1 MTGHEVLVD
10 LDLHVVELDLDTIK
24 QGVVICSTWCDL
36 IEGVDHL
43 DDAVEDTLRKHEAQV
58 TGSSIQ
64 RRNREGFP
72 DTLLG
77 TALTTD
83 KIAEALHD
91 HTAAEHVA
99 ETRDTLT
106 IFVRILEWLGEVLR
120 HEQGE
125 VRILRL
131 LRGILIAVAVYGDD
145 PVGVFIDHGT
155 LRIHTEGTDVI
166 LVLLGTVDDLTLV
179 ELVGEV

>member
-1 MTGHEVLVD
+1 M
-10 LDLHVVELDLDTIK
+10 
-24 QGVVICSTWCDL
+24 
-36 IEGVDHL
+36 
-43 DDAVEDTLRKHEAQV
+43 
-58 TGSSIQ
+58 
-64 RRNREGFP
+64 
-72 DTLLG
+72 
-77 TALTTD
+77 
-83 KIAEALHD
+83 
-91 HTAAEHVA
+91 
-99 ETRDTLT
+99 
-106 IFVRILEWLGEVLR
+106 LR